1 MNMFRKE
8 GESFAEYQYRLYED
22 REDLGLSNQQIADLL
37 NHENNTEYDESKY
50 RKEYQIFKNVW
61 EPMFKE
67 QHTAS
72 LPNEYLEE
80 LTKEQL
86 KMNEKN
92 RAITK
97 MLQDQRREY
106 RKLLDFSGRFEHIKD
121 EIFSNI
127 SALPTIPTPPT
138 FPTVEEQDKEL
149 IVLMS
154 DWHIGAEYDGR
165 FGKYNV
171 KIAKERVRYYLSEVL
186 NEIKIH
192 GHNKVH
198 LAHLGDGIGGN
209 IHISSRVAASEDAVQ
224 QLMILCE
231 LLTEFVS
238 EVAKVVP
245 DVSVYSV
252 VGNHGR
258 LIPQKDAVRS
268 HEENFEKLIIWH
280 LQARLAN
287 YKNITFH
294 EDRDGLVE
302 ANVLGESVV
311 FAHGDLDKIAN
322 GSDKL
327 AQMLSYVP
335 QWIFIGHVHHS
346 FEKNFGITTVIVN
359 PSGIGHDSY
368 SASGRFGGRAGQKMV
383 TFEKSKLGGI
393 NHSVKLINFN

>member
-8 GESFAEYQYRLYED
+8 NESFAEYQYRLYED
-22 REDLGLSNQQIADLL
+22 RESLGLSNQQIADLL
-37 NHENNTEYDESKY
+37 NHENGTDYDESKY

-67 QHTAS
+67 QHQATQ
-72 LPNEYLEE
+72 PEEFIEE
-80 LTKEQL
+80 LTKEQI

-106 RKLLDFSGRFEHIKD
+106 RKLLDFSGRFEHLKD
-121 EIFSNI
+121 EIIKNVE
-127 SALPTIPTPPT
+127 ALPVNPSYPKPEII
-138 FPTVEEQDKEL
+138 ESNEKEL

-154 DWHIGAEYDGR
+154 DWHIGTEYDGR
-165 FGKYNV
+165 FGKYNID
-171 KIAKERVRYYLSEVL
+171 IAKKRIRYYMAEVL
-186 NEIKIH
+186 KEIKE
-192 GHNKVH
+192 NKHKTVH

-209 IHISSRVAASEDAVQ
+209 IHVSSRVAASEDAIR

-238 EVAKVVP
+238 EVAAITPNVN
-245 DVSVYSV
+245 VYFT

-258 LIPQKDAVRS
+258 LIPNKDAVRS
-268 HEENFEKLIIWH
+268 NEENFEKIISWH
-280 LQARLAN
+280 LKARLSN
-287 YKNITFH
+287 FENITYH
-294 EDRDGLVE
+294 DDQDGIVE
-302 ANVLGESVV
+302 AQIFDQSVI
-311 FAHGDLDKIAN
+311 FGHGDLDKQLN

-327 AQMLSYVP
+327 SQMLNYVP
-335 QWIFIGHVHHS
+335 QWIFLGHTHHS

-359 PSGIGHDSY
+359 PSAIGHDAY
-368 SASGRFGGRAGQKMV
+368 SASGRFGGKAGQKLI
-383 TFEKSKLGGI
+383 TFEKSILGGI